1 MLQLHNLMKVSHA
14 VACPIVFILFYDQS
28 WQGGVFKFMKIDYF
42 SSVFSPLGPFSQVFG
57 KVKEWLILELHE
69 MIRVLHTVVCPMGFN
84 FLCDRAQQG
93 GVLKLAKMII
103 F

>member
-1 MLQLHNLMKVSHA
+1 MLQLHNLMKLSHV

-42 SSVFSPLGPFSQVFG
+42 SSVFSALGHFSQVFG

-69 MIRVLHTVVCPMGFN
+69 MIRVLHAVACPMGFN
-84 FLCDRAQQG
+84 LLYDRAQQG
-93 GVLKLAKMII
+93 GELKLAKMII